1 MDKINRIRL
10 PIDIM
15 MTLVSIV
22 LMGGN
27 YLFPSDIVHEI
38 LGVALF
44 VLWAVHIA
52 LNRRWYASLA
62 QASKLITSTNAN
74 DRRSYGA
81 IFRGKYNPYRVMQ
94 TVINCCILICT
105 IFLMISG
112 IILSNHLFTFL
123 NIQVG
128 LGFARIA
135 HLLASHWY
143 YLFMS
148 LHIGMHVGMIENK
161 IKQKRKDSHPEHNTS
176 HPEHNICHSGYNIS
190 HPELVSGSFAEEM
203 PNQVRHDSSSSLH
216 DGSSSLHDGSSSQ
229 QECHSR
235 APTRESPN
243 TEIIGSSPIM
253 TDGANP
259 IMTLVGKILLALVCL
274 YGLYA
279 FIARGVWKYLI
290 LQQQF
295 FFFDLE
301 RGYILFAIDYI
312 SIIILFATLSH
323 LLAKSLKKGKL

>member
-1 MDKINRIRL
+1 MTKTQRL
-10 PIDIM
+10 RMTIDIT
-15 MTLVSIV
+15 MTILSII

-27 YLFPSDIVHEI
+27 YLFPADIVHEI
-38 LGVALF
+38 LGVGLF
-44 VLWAVHIA
+44 VLWALHII
-52 LNRRWYASLA
+52 LNRRW
-62 QASKLITSTNAN
+62 
-74 DRRSYGA
+74 YGA

-112 IILSNHLFTFL
+112 IILSNHIFTFL
-123 NIQVG
+123 NIQGG

-148 LHIGMHVGMIENK
+148 LHTGLHVGRLFQNVTAK
-161 IKQKRKDSHPEHNTS
+161 IIPR
-176 HPEHNICHSGYNIS
+176 
-190 HPELVSGSFAEEM
+190 
-203 PNQVRHDSSSSLH
+203 
-216 DGSSSLHDGSSSQ
+216 
-229 QECHSR
+229 
-235 APTRESPN
+235 
-243 TEIIGSSPIM
+243 II
-253 TDGANP
+253 
-259 IMTLVGKILLALVCL
+259 LALVCA
-274 YGLYA
+274 YGIYA

-301 RGYILFAIDYI
+301 RGYIFFAIDYI

>member
-1 MDKINRIRL
+1 MTRPQRL
-10 PIDIM
+10 RMTIDIT
-15 MTLVSIV
+15 MTILSII

-27 YLFPSDIVHEI
+27 YLFPADLVHEI
-38 LGVALF
+38 LGVGLF
-44 VLWAVHIA
+44 VLWALHII
-52 LNRRWYASLA
+52 LNRRWY
-62 QASKLITSTNAN
+62 
-74 DRRSYGA
+74 GA
-81 IFRGKYNPYRVMQ
+81 IFKGKYNPYRVMQ
-94 TVINCCILICT
+94 TIINCCILICT

-112 IILSNHLFTFL
+112 IILSNHIFTFL
-123 NIQVG
+123 NIQGG

-148 LHIGMHVGMIENK
+148 LHIGLHVGRLFQNITAK
-161 IKQKRKDSHPEHNTS
+161 IIPR
-176 HPEHNICHSGYNIS
+176 
-190 HPELVSGSFAEEM
+190 
-203 PNQVRHDSSSSLH
+203 
-216 DGSSSLHDGSSSQ
+216 
-229 QECHSR
+229 
-235 APTRESPN
+235 
-243 TEIIGSSPIM
+243 II
-253 TDGANP
+253 
-259 IMTLVGKILLALVCL
+259 LALVCA
-274 YGLYA
+274 YGIYA

>member
-1 MDKINRIRL
+1 MRSKIMTKTQCLRMT
-10 PIDIM
+10 IDIT
-15 MTLVSIV
+15 MTILSII

-27 YLFPSDIVHEI
+27 FLFLEEIVHEI
-38 LGVALF
+38 LGVGLF
-44 VLWAVHIA
+44 FLWAIHII

-74 DRRSYGA
+74 DRRSYRA
-81 IFRGKYNPYRVMQ
+81 IFRGKYNPYRIMQ

-105 IFLMISG
+105 ILLMISG

-123 NIQVG
+123 NIQGG

-148 LHIGMHVGMIENK
+148 LHIGLHVGHLFQNVTAK
-161 IKQKRKDSHPEHNTS
+161 ILPR
-176 HPEHNICHSGYNIS
+176 
-190 HPELVSGSFAEEM
+190 
-203 PNQVRHDSSSSLH
+203 
-216 DGSSSLHDGSSSQ
+216 
-229 QECHSR
+229 
-235 APTRESPN
+235 
-243 TEIIGSSPIM
+243 
-253 TDGANP
+253 
-259 IMTLVGKILLALVCL
+259 ILLALVCA
-274 YGLYA
+274 YGIYA

>member
-1 MDKINRIRL
+1 MTKTQRL
-10 PIDIM
+10 RMTIDIT
-15 MTLVSIV
+15 MTILSII

-27 YLFPSDIVHEI
+27 YLFPADIVHEI
-38 LGVALF
+38 LGVGLF
-44 VLWAVHIA
+44 VLWGVHIA
-52 LNRRWYASLA
+52 LNRRW
-62 QASKLITSTNAN
+62 
-74 DRRSYGA
+74 YGA

-94 TVINCCILICT
+94 AVINCCILICT

-112 IILSNHLFTFL
+112 IILSNHIFTFL
-123 NIQVG
+123 NIQGG

-148 LHIGMHVGMIENK
+148 LHIGLHVGRLFQNVTAK
-161 IKQKRKDSHPEHNTS
+161 IIPR
-176 HPEHNICHSGYNIS
+176 
-190 HPELVSGSFAEEM
+190 
-203 PNQVRHDSSSSLH
+203 
-216 DGSSSLHDGSSSQ
+216 
-229 QECHSR
+229 
-235 APTRESPN
+235 
-243 TEIIGSSPIM
+243 
-253 TDGANP
+253 
-259 IMTLVGKILLALVCL
+259 ILLTLACL

-290 LQQQF
+290 LKQQF

-323 LLAKSLKKGKL
+323 LMAKILKKRFN